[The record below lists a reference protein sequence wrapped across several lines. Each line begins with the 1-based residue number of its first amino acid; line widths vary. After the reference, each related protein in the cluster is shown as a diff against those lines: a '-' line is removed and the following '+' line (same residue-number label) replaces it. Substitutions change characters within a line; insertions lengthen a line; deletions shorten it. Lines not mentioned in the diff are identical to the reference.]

1 MTDLTTLQSE
11 QYDEFWK
18 YIPTSFTDGVTSRF
32 SSFVTSLSND
42 QASFLKEIYD
52 FKDNLNVLT
61 ANTQGVTAW
70 EAFLQLPD
78 RPDLTLQARRGRLFS
93 RMSPLAGTL
102 ETIKNVVKNYIGSDQ
117 FSVFEYQTLN
127 DPVSAFCYEIQI
139 NVSSTVSY
147 IKTDLEDDLKRL
159 QPEHCQLVRIIDP
172 FKYLTDTTSASDSAT
187 VQLISIFLSDISPCD
202 NPDYIVAL

>member
-61 ANTQGVTAW
+61 ENTQGVTAW

-78 RPDLTLQARRGRLFS
+78 RSDLTLQARRGRLFS
-93 RMSPLAGTL
+93 RMSPLSGTV
-102 ETIKNVVKNYIGSDQ
+102 ETIKKIVSNYIGGSD
-117 FSVFEYQTLN
+117 FIINEYYTLS
-127 DPVSAFCYEIQI
+127 DPASAFMYDIQI
-139 NVSSTVSY
+139 NSSNTVSY
-147 IKTDLEDDLKRL
+147 IVSDLTDDLQRV
-159 QPEHCQLVRIIDP
+159 QPAHCKLIRIIDP
-172 FKYLTDTTSASDSAT
+172 YNYTTDSQSQSDAVS
-187 VQLISIFLSDISPCD
+187 VQSLNIFQLDSSVLDGPDIL
-202 NPDYIVAL
+202 A